1 MIIDFR
7 VRPPFKSFC
16 NLNIYGPRESN
27 PDPVTAPGVWLDLA
41 PCRSFDDRSIE
52 RFVEEMDE
60 AGIDVA
66 VAMGRNSPAPWGS
79 VANSDVA
86 ELVDTYPGRFVGFGS
101 VDGSSEDR
109 VRQVDECAELG
120 FKGVAMDNPWCSP
133 ALYDDDESL
142 FPVYERVA
150 EHGLILSLTS
160 SIYLG
165 PDMSYCMPMHIQRVA
180 MMFPQVPI
188 VVPHAFWPWT
198 TQGCGVAFQNS
209 NVYLAPDFYGH
220 IPNSPGA
227 EEYVKAANYYLGYR
241 LLFASSYPIRPL
253 GQSVEQF
260 VALPFKDDDLR
271 QRCLGG
277 NARRLL
283 GI

>member
-86 ELVDTYPGRFVGFGS
+86 RVGRNVPGAIR
-101 VDGSSEDR
+101 R
-109 VRQVDECAELG
+109 VRFG
-120 FKGVAMDNPWCSP
+120 RWFIRG
-133 ALYDDDESL
+133 
-142 FPVYERVA
+142 
-150 EHGLILSLTS
+150 
-160 SIYLG
+160 
-165 PDMSYCMPMHIQRVA
+165 QR
-180 MMFPQVPI
+180 P
-188 VVPHAFWPWT
+188 
-198 TQGCGVAFQNS
+198 
-209 NVYLAPDFYGH
+209 
-220 IPNSPGA
+220 PG
-227 EEYVKAANYYLGYR
+227 
-241 LLFASSYPIRPL
+241 
-253 GQSVEQF
+253 
-260 VALPFKDDDLR
+260 
-271 QRCLGG
+271 
-277 NARRLL
+277 
-283 GI
+283 